1 MEGIARILRED
12 GHDRSG
18 VWALPLPE
26 IHDSGGDLAAEL
38 PVPALEV
45 GHKTL
50 QKIRCLLRQDG
61 FVHGILVLKMHG
73 SGGDQ
78 EACDK
83 YDEIEDIWAR
93 I

>member
-1 MEGIARILRED
+1 M
-12 GHDRSG
+12 
-18 VWALPLPE
+18 
-26 IHDSGGDLAAEL
+26 AAEL
-38 PVPALEV
+38 PVPTLEV
-45 GHKTL
+45 GRKTL

-78 EACDK
+78 EACYK